1 MNCIGLRKSL
11 PLRAA
16 ALLCTAAAVL
26 SAAALPL
33 CSAAEV
39 DAGDTPEERAAAVT
53 AVADGIIEWKKLDNG
68 SSADGY
74 LINETYLELAG
85 STPGDWYQIG
95 LSRLGVE
102 DNYAGYLAVIRDRV
116 EERYRDPGKLS
127 AAKATEWHRIA
138 LSVLASGGDP
148 RALGTDESGAP
159 IDLIADG
166 TYNRGLATPLGRQGI
181 NGWIWGLIA
190 LDSMRYEV
198 PADAY
203 YTRDDIIVEILRAQ
217 LADGGFALSGKT
229 ADPDITAMALQALAP
244 YYNSERSY
252 TYKRRATGSERT
264 CKVREVVDEAV
275 QRLSELQLDTGDYM
289 SWGTEN
295 VESTDQVTVALCCL
309 GIDPLTDERFIKNG
323 NTLLDGILRY
333 RMPDGGFVH
342 SYTFDSDNPTSLPD
356 KSNTMAS
363 EQTLYTMAAL
373 RRQGLGERTLYD
385 FRPEQSS
392 ALRER
397 ISELSARIGALTG
410 AESAGALE
418 ELMREYYSL
427 PDGERSYVYNYCRL
441 SDAAA
446 AAGVDI
452 AVIADTTEVIE
463 SPGDGGEETVI
474 LSFTAADRAAV
485 DELPQPLTTEQYV
498 TVTTLLD
505 KLECCEAF
513 DGRED
518 YITRLTSAKAEI
530 AAIQAEIDSINEDI
544 RDQLYPFDELSL
556 GDKGKIDAIL
566 DRYNALSEYDRAK
579 IARWEDVVKSK
590 TKVDNLLRALI
601 IGAVCAVV
609 LAVTAVLLVRRLHK
623 RRHRR
628 QTEMEQLAAMYNDS
642 DTL

>member
-190 LDSMRYEV
+190 LDSMRNEV

-556 GDKGKIDAIL
+556 GDKGKIDAIV

>member
-518 YITRLTSAKAEI
+518 YITCLTSAKAEI

-556 GDKGKIDAIL
+556 GDKGKIDAIV